1 MKQVERNE
9 IIDYVTYEEK
19 RDAFRDEVMK
29 AKAPRRVHIGEYL
42 TLLFENHLT
51 MQYQIQEMVRTERM
65 VKESDIQHEIETYNE
80 VLGGDGEFGCTLMI
94 EIDDPK
100 VRDVKLKEWWA
111 LPEKMYLLLED
122 GTRIWATFDE
132 RQRGDDRVSSVQY
145 MKFNTGGRVPVAVG
159 VDLATLQA
167 ETTLSPEQHRSLEAE
182 RTARRKGDDLRAD
195 HQRRHQRSLEE
206 DLSS

>member
-1 MKQVERNE
+1 QVRSLGDGLSACGDSVSTARRSEADASDVDTGASVSRRRLREIRGRKERTRGNKVKPVERNE

-19 RDAFRDEVMK
+19 RDAFRDKVMQ

-94 EIDDPK
+94 EIDDPA

-111 LPEKMYLLLED
+111 LPEKMYLLLE
-122 GTRIWATFDE
+122 
-132 RQRGDDRVSSVQY
+132 
-145 MKFNTGGRVPVAVG
+145 
-159 VDLATLQA
+159 
-167 ETTLSPEQHRSLEAE
+167 
-182 RTARRKGDDLRAD
+182 
-195 HQRRHQRSLEE
+195 
-206 DLSS
+206 